1 MSFDKF
7 DDDKLCQLFNSK
19 LFRPNMVDVNK
30 VRELDDD
37 QDIINYLYEVASQDI
52 DKRIEFL
59 RDILVKAIP
68 QEVQNEN
75 PDLVE
80 KNIQFQIKRVILP
93 VLDRNW
99 REHIDDMAGLRQ
111 GIQLQA
117 YAQTNPLELYQRE
130 GFERFERLN
139 RNMNE
144 QILVAAMHTSFGIQ
158 RRVETQPKDEDTL
171 KGLST
176 NQDLGTVKKK
186 APVSNKDNKFAK
198 VGPNEPCPCG
208 SGMKYKFCHGI
219 KR

>member
-1 MSFDKF
+1 
-7 DDDKLCQLFNSK
+7 
-19 LFRPNMVDVNK
+19 
-30 VRELDDD
+30 
-37 QDIINYLYEVASQDI
+37 
-52 DKRIEFL
+52 
-59 RDILVKAIP
+59 
-68 QEVQNEN
+68 
-75 PDLVE
+75 
-80 KNIQFQIKRVILP
+80 

-130 GFERFERLN
+130 GYERFERLN

-144 QILVAAMHTSFGIQ
+144 QILIAAMHTSFGIQ
-158 RRVETQPKDEDTL
+158 RRVETEPKDEDTL

-186 APVSNKDNKFAK
+186 TPVNNKDSRFAK

-208 SGMKYKFCHGI
+208 SGMKFKFCHGL
-219 KR
+219 KK

>member
-1 MSFDKF
+1 MFIDTSAKSVIAITSLLTFDTAILE
-7 DDDKLCQLFNSK
+7 DD
-19 LFRPNMVDVNK
+19 
-30 VRELDDD
+30 E
-37 QDIINYLYEVASQDI
+37 DIINHLFEIASKDV
-52 DKRIEFL
+52 DTRLNFL
-59 RDILVKAIP
+59 RDILSKAIP
-68 QEVQNEN
+68 QEVQNDN
-75 PDLVE
+75 PDIVE
-80 KNIQFQIKRVILP
+80 KNIQFQIKRIILP

-130 GFERFERLN
+130 GYERFERLN

-144 QILVAAMHTSFGIQ
+144 QILIAAMHTSFGIQ
-158 RRVETQPKDEDTL
+158 RRVETEPKDEDTL

-186 APVSNKDNKFAK
+186 TPVNNKDSRFAK

-208 SGMKYKFCHGI
+208 SGMKFKFCHGL
-219 KR
+219 KK